1 MKRRWLSC
9 LLAACLLTLAVAP
22 TSFHAEELDFPEI
35 ELELGTKE
43 ETRGEGDDLDKV
55 NNENTGLLE
64 SLGKKDWNAA
74 ANKAVKTGDWRED
87 IVAVAESQIGYQQDS
102 AGLTIYD
109 ARPADKQT
117 EPVEWTALFINWV
130 AEKAGLSKKEF
141 PRGED
146 YKALRKA
153 MDKVK
158 ALKKISRANYPVSG
172 DLAFIEKDGQKLVG
186 VITYV
191 ANGYATI
198 IHGDDNGR
206 VTRHTYLVDTKEF
219 KYYADVSVLMERAGI
234 EIGKGGTVPEIPE
247 GGVAAWTNTKAVYLR
262 SEPTTACKSLATV
275 KKSGTAVLVTSAAL
289 QEDGYIWYG
298 VTYNG
303 HEGYIRGDLLKLD
316 MSAIPTGTPATPVP
330 SVPENTPAPEVI
342 PGCRV
347 CVGAAKGV
355 ALPVDCCYTHL
366 ASMDPAEQMRFMNSL
381 QAGDSATFQ
390 LYVDAHAAHV
400 AAGEKA
406 ILGGGLTQQERVVN
420 VEVREADEGQQI
432 TILFEIA
439 GATAYQW
446 HEVITVTNADGSV
459 TETDNIIEGATADSL
474 VVTAKSAADT
484 TYGYYCVATILAG
497 DKKIE
502 LAGKMTVLSV
512 DAAPIVAQAVLGE
525 EINFTYEHPR
535 AVSYQWYVQADENAA
550 PVAIAAEDAAYTGA
564 DSAKLTFH
572 ATAGNSGAL
581 YSCAALDAT
590 GVLVSMSGYYAYVI
604 PAEVH
609 LEPDVLGFTT
619 ELSVHKYE
627 DLAAQGYTC
636 QWYQLILSDAG
647 EQYIALEGETGQR
660 LNVTYP
666 LREERY
672 YCIYKAV
679 DGSEKMSD
687 VFVIVAQTT
696 DMDAYLSVLYEDQ
709 FWNAD
714 DTFNTRAIYDHMNT
728 VWNVEV
734 NGVNLAEKV
743 VQAWWAEKQLA
754 PDQFDLSLLCSC
766 VVTGAAASDF
776 CMLAP
781 GAGHVGT
788 CGWYSAS
795 PTLALE
801 EKTNSDG
808 SHYYTLSMTVNG
820 ETTVVAT
827 TEMLD
832 GVHHYFKD
840 AKTGIFV
847 AWLYTDETGEQW
859 IVPLKSEN

>member
-275 KKSGTAVLVTSAAL
+275 KKSGTAVLVTSAAM

-303 HEGYIRGDLLKLD
+303 RDGYIRGDLLKLD
-316 MSAIPTGTPATPVP
+316 MSAIPTGTPAATQPPVP
-330 SVPENTPAPEVI
+330 ESTPAPEVI
-342 PGCRV
+342 PGCQV

-355 ALPVDCCYTHL
+355 ALPVDCCYAHL
-366 ASMDPAEQMRFMNSL
+366 ASMDASEQARFMNSL

-400 AAGEKA
+400 AAGEQTV
-406 ILGGGLTQQERVVN
+406 LGGGLTQQERVVN
-420 VEVREADEGQQI
+420 VEVREAAEGQQI

-446 HEVITVTNADGSV
+446 HEVVTVTDANGNV
-459 TETDNIIEGATADSL
+459 TETDNIIEGATAESL
-474 VVTAKSAADT
+474 VVTAKAAADT
-484 TYGYYCVATILAG
+484 TYGYYCVATVLAG
-497 DKKIE
+497 EKSLE
-502 LAGKMTVLSV
+502 LAGKMTILSV
-512 DAAPIVAQAVLGE
+512 DAAPIIAQAVLGE
-525 EINFTYEHPR
+525 EINFIYEN
-535 AVSYQWYVQADENAA
+535 AQAAAYQWYVQADENAA
-550 PVAIAAEDAAYTGA
+550 PVAIPATDAAYTGV
-564 DSAKLTFH
+564 DSARLTFH
-572 ATAGNSGAL
+572 ATAENSGAL
-581 YSCAALDAT
+581 YSCAALDAQGT
-590 GVLVSMSGYYAYVI
+590 IVGMSGYYAYAI
-604 PAEVH
+604 PAEVNII
-609 LEPDVLGFTT
+609 PDVLGFEA
-619 ELSVHKYE
+619 ELAVCKDE

-636 QWYQLILSDAG
+636 QWYQLVITEAG
-647 EQYIALEGETGQR
+647 DEYVALEGETSQT

-666 LREERY
+666 LQEERY
-672 YCIYKAV
+672 YCIYKAA

-687 VFVIVAQTT
+687 VFVLVAQTT
-696 DMDAYLSVLYEDQ
+696 DLDAYLATLYTDYYAIIIENEQPITDYAAVACDWMDQ
-709 FWNAD
+709 WNVTLAD
-714 DTFNTRAIYDHMNT
+714 DT
-728 VWNVEV
+728 
-734 NGVNLAEKV
+734 NLAQNVLEY
-743 VQAWWAEKQLA
+743 WYEY
-754 PDQFDLSLLCSC
+754 PDELLCSC
-766 VVTGAAASDF
+766 VISGAVAADGCILGPDAEHDS
-776 CMLAP
+776 A
-781 GAGHVGT
+781 
-788 CGWYSAS
+788 CGWYVAS
-795 PTLALE
+795 PALVLE
-801 EKTNSDG
+801 EKTNG
-808 SHYYTLSMTVNG
+808 SGEVYYTLSVTADG
-820 ETTVVAT
+820 ATTVVAT

-832 GVHHYFKD
+832 GERHYFKD
-840 AKTGIFV
+840 VQTGIFV